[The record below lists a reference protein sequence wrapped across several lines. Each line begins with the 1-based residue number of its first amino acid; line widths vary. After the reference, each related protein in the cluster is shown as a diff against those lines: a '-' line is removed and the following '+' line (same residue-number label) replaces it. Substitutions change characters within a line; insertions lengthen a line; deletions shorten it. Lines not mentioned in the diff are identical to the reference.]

1 MAAGIE
7 ETKTSAPRESLS
19 PGIAKEELPGVPGV
33 LVLEQHR
40 NWVESKGEFG
50 KRANLRGANL
60 CGADLTGVN
69 LQGALLHKANL
80 RGADLSLAD
89 LRGAWLIQADLR
101 EANVLGAELREANL
115 QGANLEHARGLW
127 VGRLGGTNLFGA
139 VLPEPISALIRPQV
153 VRQATKRAGWVFVA
167 MLLVNLL
174 AWFIIARTTDV
185 RLFKNSPALPLPLL
199 GDAVPLVGFYLGAP
213 LLLFAFYIS
222 FHFFLLRLWGGLAG
236 LPAVFPD
243 GSTLDKNGPWFVMG
257 LVRSHFRWLRE
268 TRSPLSSV
276 EAAISTLLAY
286 WVVPAGLL
294 LIWARYLTRQNLRD
308 SMFHVFLT
316 VATVAL
322 ATILP
327 NLAGRILRAEYFQ
340 PEESKK
346 ASKVF
351 TLGAATLG
359 IGLIL
364 TLLSLG
370 IIWGVPQDSSRAPEL
385 MLTDIRRWAAN
396 AFAVTGYSPYAE
408 LTEADISLRPANWN
422 AREEDLAQVQGAR
435 LAHASLRYAQAYR
448 SFLVNARLWKA
459 DLQGAYLSEVD
470 LRGANLRQANLRGAI
485 LDRARVNRAILA
497 TADLRRANL
506 TRADLREADLSF
518 ASLEDAI
525 LADAKLGSASL
536 YSASLQKAQLLRSNL
551 EKADLREAN
560 LENAILALADL
571 RGADLWFAKL
581 PGARLKDAQLGGAI
595 LIEADLRKAEL
606 RGANL
611 QGAILRGADLD
622 GANLDGADLRGA
634 FGLTAAQICSSMSR
648 RAVLL
653 EQDLQHAV
661 DGRCGPVR

>member
-1 MAAGIE
+1 MAAEIE

-19 PGIAKEELPGVPGV
+19 RGIAKEELPGV
-33 LVLEQHR
+33 LEEHR
-40 NWVESKGEFG
+40 NWVESKGESG
-50 KRANLRGANL
+50 KRADLRGANL
-60 CGADLTGVN
+60 WGADLTGVN

-115 QGANLEHARGLW
+115 QGANLEHSRGLW

-139 VLPEPISALIRPQV
+139 MLPEPIFAMIRPQA
-153 VRQATKRAGWVFVA
+153 VRQATKTAGWVFVA

-174 AWFIIARTTDV
+174 TWFIIARTTDV
-185 RLFKNSPALPLPLL
+185 RLFKNSPALPLPFL
-199 GDAVPLVGFYLGAP
+199 GDAIPLVGFYLGAP

-257 LVRSHFRWLRE
+257 LVRGHFRWLRE

-276 EAAISTLLAY
+276 ETAISTLLAY

-308 SMFHVFLT
+308 SMFHVLLT

-340 PEESKK
+340 PEEPKK

-351 TLGAATLG
+351 TFGAATLG

-370 IIWGVPQDSSRAPEL
+370 IIRGVPQDSSRAPEL
-385 MLTDIRRWAAN
+385 KITDIRRWAGN
-396 AFAVTGYSPYAE
+396 AFGVAGYSPYAE
-408 LTEADISLRPANWN
+408 LTEADISPRPANWN
-422 AREEDLAQVQGAR
+422 GREEDPAQVQGAR
-435 LAHASLRYAQAYR
+435 LAHANLRYAQAYR
-448 SFLVNARLWKA
+448 SFLVNARLWRA
-459 DLQGAYLSEVD
+459 DLQGAYLSEAD
-470 LRGANLRQANLRGAI
+470 LRGANLRQANLRGAV

-506 TRADLREADLSF
+506 TRTDLREADLSF

-560 LENAILALADL
+560 LENAMLALADL
-571 RGADLWFAKL
+571 RGADLWSAKL
-581 PGARLKDAQLGGAI
+581 PRARLKDAQLGGAI

-653 EQDLQHAV
+653 DQDLQHAV